1 MDFEAIKTFI
11 FQKLEAELPAHL
23 TYHNVQHTRE
33 VLKAASHI
41 SKEEKLTTE
50 QTLLVKTAALFHDTG
65 FIINHKNHEKFSCE
79 IASEYLPSYGYTA
92 QGIKAIQ
99 TMIMA
104 TKFLEVPKDHM
115 SMVLCDADLYYLGG
129 EDYQSKANN
138 LYEEYLVHDIVKNNE
153 DWIDR
158 QIDFLNTHKFYTST
172 AIKEREAKKQIIK
185 ATLLAIQN
193 HTSPTTKHI
202 SNKRLLSETIQL
214 VIGALLAAFA
224 LKGFFVPN
232 HFFDGGVTGV
242 SLLTYEIYHFNL
254 ALVIVLFNL
263 PFIIIG
269 YFTVSR
275 SFAIKTL
282 VSVVLLGIFLLIIPK
297 MDLTEDKLLVAVF
310 GGVFLGIGS
319 GMVMRLGAALDGI
332 EVLALYAFKKTSF
345 TITEIIL
352 AINVTIFTIAAFQ
365 FGVETALYSCLT
377 YFVATRTIDYV
388 IDGIQAYIGV
398 TIISSK
404 SEAIKLQIVH
414 KMERAI
420 TVYKGERGF
429 LPGPKFNNINCDILF
444 TVITRL
450 EMRRLKMLI
459 NDIDPEAFVFTHTI
473 KDTSGG
479 ILSRIKDH

>member
-1 MDFEAIKTFI
+1 MNFEAIKEVVFH
-11 FQKLEAELPAHL
+11 KLENELPSHL
-23 TYHNVQHTRE
+23 TYHNLSHTKE
-33 VLKAASHI
+33 VLAAATHLA
-41 SKEEKLTTE
+41 EMEKLTPD
-50 QTLLVKTAALFHDTG
+50 QTLLVKTAALLHDTG
-65 FIINHKNHEKFSCE
+65 FITNHINHEKLSCDL
-79 IASEYLPSYGYTA
+79 ASQILPQYGYTPD
-92 QGIKAIQ
+92 QIQ
-99 TMIMA
+99 RINTMIMG
-104 TKFLEVPKDHM
+104 TKFLEVPNDHL
-115 SMVLCDADLYYLGG
+115 SMILCDADLYYLGG
-129 EDYQSKANN
+129 EDYATKAEN
-138 LYEEYLVHDIVKNNE
+138 LYQEYLTHGIVDNDKE
-153 DWIDR
+153 WFEK
-158 QIDFLNTHKFYTST
+158 QIDFLTTHKFYTST
-172 AIKEREAKKQIIK
+172 AIKEREKQK
-185 ATLLAIQN
+185 QATKDLLLASQDY
-193 HTSPTTKHI
+193 TYTKHRHRNTKGI
-202 SNKRLLSETIQL
+202 VIEYIQL
-214 VIGALLAAFA
+214 VLGVFLAAFA

-269 YFTVSR
+269 YYTVSK
-275 SFAIKTL
+275 SFALKTL
-282 VSVVLLGIFLLIIPK
+282 LSVILLGVFLLIIPK
-297 MDLTEDKLLVAVF
+297 MDLTHDKLLVAVF

-319 GMVMRLGAALDGI
+319 GMVMRFGAALDGI

-352 AINVTIFTIAAFQ
+352 AINVIIFSIAALQ

-388 IDGIQAYIGV
+388 VDGIQAYTGV

-429 LPGPKFNNINCDILF
+429 LPGTKFHNTDCDILF

-459 NDIDPEAFVFTHTI
+459 NDIDPDAFVFAHTI

-479 ILSRIKDH
+479 ILSRVKAH